1 MKRFTEDNMS
11 LNKIMIVIDPTTD
24 QQPAFER
31 ALDSASLTGAQLH
44 LYACVNEESGY
55 ASLEEAREKLQPVLD
70 KLSARAHAGNIEAG
84 SELEHA
90 PDWRRAAVTAAA
102 RCGASMVFKNSF
114 DHSAV
119 QRELRATSDW
129 TLLRMAPCPVLMVK
143 NFHNWKHRRV
153 LAAINPATT
162 NDAHI
167 KLNHQIVS
175 MARSFSEAYGSEA
188 HYVIAFRDLNNPP
201 DAQEVARDCGT
212 TPDVVHIKQGK
223 AADVISDTAQELEV
237 DLIIV
242 GTVGR
247 DGIKGRT
254 VGNTSERLLDQT
266 HSDLL
271 VLN

>member
-1 MKRFTEDNMS
+1 MP
-11 LNKIMIVIDPTTD
+11 LNKIMIVIDPTAD

-31 ALDSASLTGAQLH
+31 ALESGRLTGAHLH
-44 LYACVNEESGY
+44 IYACVDQESGY
-55 ASLEEAREKLQPVLD
+55 ANLEEAREKLQPGLD
-70 KLSARAHAGNIEAG
+70 DLSARAQGDGLEAT

-90 PDWRRAAVTAAA
+90 PDWRKAAVTAAA

-162 NDAHI
+162 DSAHI

-175 MARSFSEAYGSEA
+175 VARSFTEAYGSDA

-201 DAQEVARDCGT
+201 DADEIAQTCGT
-212 TPDVVHIKQGK
+212 SREMVHIKQGK
-223 AADVISDTAQELEV
+223 AADVIRDTAQELAV

>member
-1 MKRFTEDNMS
+1 MP
-11 LNKIMIVIDPTTD
+11 LNKIMIVIDPTAD
-24 QQPAFER
+24 HQPAYER
-31 ALDSASLTGAQLH
+31 ALESASLTGAQLH
-44 LYACVNEESGY
+44 LYACVDEESGY
-55 ASLEEAREKLQPVLD
+55 ASLEETREKLQPALD
-70 KLSARAHAGNIEAG
+70 ELCSRAQADRIEVS

-90 PDWRRAAVTAAA
+90 PDWRKAAVTAAA
-102 RCGASMVFKNSF
+102 RCSASMVFKNSF

-162 NDAHI
+162 NSAHI

-175 MARSFSEAYGSEA
+175 VARSFTEAYGSEA

-201 DAQEVARDCGT
+201 EANEIAQTCGT
-212 TPDVVHIKQGK
+212 TRELVHIKQGK
-223 AADVISDTAQELEV
+223 AADVIRDTARELDV